1 MERAM
6 REKIEKA
13 AEAEKL
19 RLSKELE
26 EKDKAVRDAALQ
38 AEIIKAELEQNER
51 DAAEKER
58 LRVKNAMNDELRRE
72 M

>member
-1 MERAM
+1 M